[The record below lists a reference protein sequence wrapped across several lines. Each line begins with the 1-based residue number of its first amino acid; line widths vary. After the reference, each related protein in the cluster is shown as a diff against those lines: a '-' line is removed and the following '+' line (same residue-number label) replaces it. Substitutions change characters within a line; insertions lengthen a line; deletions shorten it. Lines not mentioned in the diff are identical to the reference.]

1 MPSKDDPFRKLL
13 HNRHCLGIVSLGSIY
28 EKTNTTGI
36 STNSKSFALLQTK
49 PKCPN
54 V

>member
-28 EKTNTTGI
+28 KKQIPQEFQQIAN
-36 STNSKSFALLQTK
+36 LLLFYKQ
-49 PKCPN
+49 N
-54 V
+54 